1 MSLKGAD
8 NMSKQVT
15 KRAKEIHRMYEKC
28 KKVFE
33 PSISAFDEISNIE
46 EGDEREFY
54 VALLNFFTQQKQRE
68 TIKKGIF

>member
-1 MSLKGAD
+1 MP
-8 NMSKQVT
+8 KQVT
-15 KRAKEIHRMYEKC
+15 EKTKEIHRMYEEC

-33 PSISAFDEISNIE
+33 PSISLLDELPNIE

-54 VALLNFFTQQKQRE
+54 VTLLNFFTQQKQRE